1 MIATFSVML
10 LQLAIFWFWIDSE
23 KEYDLYTLFH
33 FVYET
38 VFAQVSVCNLGLF
51 ISTNNCK

>member
-23 KEYDLYTLFH
+23 KEHDLYTLFH